1 MKSETFNNSKSI
13 IQGLKYIG
21 NSLGRLSYSC
31 EIDPETL
38 FERLSIIADGAKWL
52 IVIDKLAN
60 CQIVFT
66 DELTLEL
73 VEKIFDSNNVE
84 DVVSHYYFDDDKIND
99 LICRCETA
107 QQIRPYNTLFREIS
121 EAYEQKHYQLACI
134 GLFALMD
141 GVLADVSNMDVTNFT
156 NRIKKIMDKASAQK
170 KLGDLERKEVAVY
183 LAIKRFEKSKELSMF
198 YGGKFSEGESDRLKR
213 DWLLHGR
220 THRDYEKIDFLK
232 VMLWLD
238 AIIFLSNKGTER
250 GMQP

>member
-1 MKSETFNNSKSI
+1 MKSETFNNSKGI
-13 IQGLKYIG
+13 IQGLKYIA

-52 IVIDKLAN
+52 IAIDRLAN

-73 VEKIFDSNNVE
+73 VEKIFNSNNVE

-121 EAYEQKHYQLACI
+121 EAYEQNHYQLACI

-170 KLGDLERKEVAVY
+170 KLGDMKNQKNCPCFMVGSFPRVR
-183 LAIKRFEKSKELSMF
+183 AI
-198 YGGKFSEGESDRLKR
+198 
-213 DWLLHGR
+213 
-220 THRDYEKIDFLK
+220 
-232 VMLWLD
+232 
-238 AIIFLSNKGTER
+238 A
-250 GMQP
+250 